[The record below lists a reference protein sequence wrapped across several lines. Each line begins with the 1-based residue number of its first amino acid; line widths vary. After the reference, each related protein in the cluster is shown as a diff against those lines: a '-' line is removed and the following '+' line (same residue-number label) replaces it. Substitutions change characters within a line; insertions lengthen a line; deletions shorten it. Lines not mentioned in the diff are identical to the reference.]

1 MIYSTDKKQN
11 VEIVIKERSGS
22 RQIRVPW
29 LPEEVEYGGGNTIR
43 ATYDILDRGP
53 VDVPT
58 GEDLATI
65 SWSSIFPGG
74 LRTDENLLH
83 GQWYH
88 PRYYHKII
96 IDWKNNGTPLNVML
110 TGYPINI
117 NVVLDKYSAKASG
130 PFGDWEYKIS
140 FIEDRE
146 VVVKSSTVKR
156 QTKKTITYT
165 LKKGDT
171 LWKIAQKYLGA
182 GSKWKTIYNA
192 NKTIIEQQAKKH
204 GKKSSNNGSYL
215 YAGVKITI
223 PQ

>member
-1 MIYSTDKKQN
+1 
-11 VEIVIKERSGS
+11 
-22 RQIRVPW
+22 
-29 LPEEVEYGGGNTIR
+29 
-43 ATYDILDRGP
+43 
-53 VDVPT
+53 
-58 GEDLATI
+58 
-65 SWSSIFPGG
+65 
-74 LRTDENLLH
+74 
-83 GQWYH
+83 
-88 PRYYHKII
+88 
-96 IDWKNNGTPLNVML
+96 ML

-204 GKKSSNNGSYL
+204 GKKSSDNGKWL
-215 YAGVKITI
+215 YPGVKITI